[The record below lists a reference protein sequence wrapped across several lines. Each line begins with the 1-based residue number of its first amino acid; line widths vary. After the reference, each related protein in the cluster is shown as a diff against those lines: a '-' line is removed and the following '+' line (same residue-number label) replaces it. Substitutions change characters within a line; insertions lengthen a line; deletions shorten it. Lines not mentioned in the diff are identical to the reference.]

1 MSVAMWKYHFWLL
14 DVSSSV
20 KSAKVGSSAN
30 FGILVIKA
38 SLFYYLGGPS
48 AKVCLSAKF
57 CVLVFKA
64 AMLYS
69 WGVLLAKEGLSAK
82 FGVVVFKAFLLY
94 YPGGSI
100 GQSRFV
106 CWLWCT
112 GIDGIYALLLG
123 RTSHNIYLMMHLG
136 GRSPNFY
143 SWPLDV
149 SSNMKLPFLTTRCQ

>member
-1 MSVAMWKYHFWLL
+1 MSVAMWNCHSWPP
-14 DVSSSV
+14 DVSSNV
-20 KSAKVGSSAN
+20 KLAKLGSSAN
-30 FGILVIKA
+30 FGVLVIKA

-69 WGVLLAKEGLSAK
+69 WGFFWPKEGLSAK
-82 FGVVVFKAFLLY
+82 FGVVVFKASLLY
-94 YPGGSI
+94 YPGGAI

-112 GIDGIYALLLG
+112 GIDGIYALLPG
-123 RTSHNIYLMMHLG
+123 GVSGMSRCVKRVTS
-136 GRSPNFY
+136 
-143 SWPLDV
+143 D
-149 SSNMKLPFLTTRCQ
+149 LTVQCWLTVFNLIIQK